1 MFKMKISVLPY
12 AIKYYFPWLI
22 VFKRKLYFLLKGKD
36 LSEKRPQKANS
47 RYCYSLWLRH
57 LSILN
62 ENGLDVN
69 PSIIAELGPGDSI
82 GVGLMALLTGSKKY
96 CALDVTKHTNLKQNA
111 VLVDELTALLQS
123 GTDIP
128 NDEEFPR
135 VNPRLKS
142 YNFPSKIITEQRMLD
157 QLSKERLSGLKYNLL
172 HNEDVNEDSSAIQY
186 FCPWSDSGVID
197 EGSVDM
203 IFSQAV
209 LEHVDDLTETYKA
222 MHLWLKNGGV
232 MSHQID
238 FKSHS
243 TSKKW
248 NGHWA
253 YSDYEWKIV
262 NGGGSHLINREP
274 LSTHIELLND
284 NDFNILSVI
293 PVKNF
298 PSDKYNG
305 SIHRGELAK
314 KFKGLSNDDFS
325 TCGAHILA
333 IKN

>member
-1 MFKMKISVLPY
+1 MKASLLPY
-12 AIKYYFPWLI
+12 AIKYYFPWFVFLKRKI
-22 VFKRKLYFLLKGKD
+22 KFLFKRNKMNE
-36 LSEKRPQKANS
+36 SRPQKANS

-69 PSIIAELGPGDSI
+69 PSTVAELGPGDSI

-96 CALDVTKHTNLKQNA
+96 RALDVINHTVLKQNIG
-111 VLVDELTALLQS
+111 LVDELIALLQNRE
-123 GTDIP
+123 DIP

-135 VNPRLKS
+135 VNPRLES
-142 YNFPSKIITEQRMLD
+142 YDFPSKIVTKERMID
-157 QLSKERLSGLKYNLL
+157 QLSKDRVSKLKYNLS
-172 HNEDVNEDSSAIQY
+172 HNVDDDSNSIGY
-186 FCPWSDSGVID
+186 FCPWLDPAVIN
-197 EGSVDM
+197 EGSIDM

-209 LEHVDDLTETYKA
+209 LEHVNDLNETYKA
-222 MHLWLKNGGV
+222 MFLWLKRGGV

-243 TSKKW
+243 TSKNW

-253 YSDYEWKIV
+253 YSDYEWNIL
-262 NGGGSHLINREP
+262 NGGGNHLINREP
-274 LSTHIELLND
+274 LSTHIELLKENG
-284 NDFNILSVI
+284 FNVISVI

-305 SIHRGELAK
+305 SIKRKNLSK
-314 KFKGLSNDDFS
+314 RFKELSNDDFS
-325 TCGAHILA
+325 TCGAYILSV
-333 IKN
+333 KS